1 MSFHLSNHKINM
13 SSALSHLH
21 SLSQNYNL
29 NLYHKL
35 KTSTL
40 QSWRC
45 IGPAWRGQRLFCQDL
60 PSSTALSIV
69 SSIGSSAGTRVP
81 SAAVWAGGAAGGSGR
96 PSISLVVFGSEQ
108 GTSPASTF
116 FHSNGIPEALA
127 LASTMVV
134 SSSLS
139 GSQFK
144 SNCCPPLPLLSPT
157 SISIP
162 FRSKISIPVP
172 VPPTV
177 AAAAIPLLRV
187 ESDFWAI
194 SAS

>member
-1 MSFHLSNHKINM
+1 M
-13 SSALSHLH
+13 
-21 SLSQNYNL
+21 
-29 NLYHKL
+29 
-35 KTSTL
+35 
-40 QSWRC
+40 
-45 IGPAWRGQRLFCQDL
+45 RGQRLFCQDL
-60 PSSTALSIV
+60 PSSTAFLSIV
-69 SSIGSSAGTRVP
+69 SSIGSSARTRVP
-81 SAAVWAGGAAGGSGR
+81 SVAVWAGGATGGSGR

-116 FHSNGIPEALA
+116 FHSNGIPEALALA

-177 AAAAIPLLRV
+177 AAAIPLLRV
-187 ESDFWAI
+187 ESDFWAN